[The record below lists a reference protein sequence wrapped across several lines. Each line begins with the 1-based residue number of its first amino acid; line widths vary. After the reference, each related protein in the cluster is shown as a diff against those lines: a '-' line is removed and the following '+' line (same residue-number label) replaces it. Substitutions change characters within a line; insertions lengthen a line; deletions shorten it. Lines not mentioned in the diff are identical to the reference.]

1 MGHFT
6 WLLLSHLP
14 NIRRHHCYLPNYHTH
29 IHNTRYD
36 RADRCSVLGFR
47 TIPRRTSASL
57 HLLANTLSLLPGH
70 QSSPANVCP
79 QHGNEA
85 KTTRRVQ
92 RGINTK
98 KLGHLYDEKESTVE
112 QIIQRKV
119 NIRYHPIWK
128 CQTHTVDMQNIA
140 GAHLKSIRTTADHTR
155 IKRYS

>member
-14 NIRRHHCYLPNYHTH
+14 NIRRHHCYLPNYYTH

-36 RADRCSVLGFR
+36 LADRCSDLGFR

-79 QHGNEA
+79 HMEMKPKPPGE
-85 KTTRRVQ
+85 RREVS
-92 RGINTK
+92 IPK
-98 KLGHLYDEKESTVE
+98 KLGHLYDEKESTQ

-119 NIRYHPIWK
+119 NIWYHPIWK

-140 GAHLKSIRTTADHTR
+140 GAHLKSIRTTVDHTR